1 MEFISYNAELGCANE
16 LFKRFF
22 SNIKIERTSK
32 TGKKSLLSVDC
43 VFGQRSRILKA
54 IENPDNKA

>member
-22 SNIKIERTSK
+22 SNIKIERTD
-32 TGKKSLLSVDC
+32 GKGRKSFLDIPC

-54 IENPDNKA
+54 IENADNKA